1 MAEYIIDTSELSGI
15 DEEWLA
21 KHEQIIRCKDCRY
34 CKPYEAMKV
43 EGYKCTRVSTCFG
56 IDLDGFCK
64 WGEIT
69 ANGGD
74 GEAVI

>member
-21 KHEQIIRCKDCRY
+21 KHEQIVRCRDCDY
-34 CKPYEAMKV
+34 WVCCDHSDSS
-43 EGYKCTRVSTCFG
+43 G
-56 IDLDGFCK
+56 DGFCK
-64 WGEIT
+64 WGEPIT